1 MIKAFATFFGNAAA
15 VSILEKMSHVH
26 PRVIGWQIQQGH
38 LSKKHVLDLLEH
50 NWSID
55 FYNGQ
60 DAHLFKRGGSTL
72 LPWVPDTVIDK
83 KAGYEF
89 FRLFYILLNSMGAK
103 PGKRMKNG
111 LPSLYFGHR
120 HYKPRDWPG
129 TNQPKNPVRAKYLL
143 QALHEV
149 YRRFSFNPVL
159 MDALAGRSTQQDLQ
173 QPKICAIAYFLSII
187 RETPCDPKV
196 QKNAEAEFF

>member
-1 MIKAFATFFGNAAA
+1 
-15 VSILEKMSHVH
+15 
-26 PRVIGWQIQQGH
+26 
-38 LSKKHVLDLLEH
+38 
-50 NWSID
+50 
-55 FYNGQ
+55 
-60 DAHLFKRGGSTL
+60 
-72 LPWVPDTVIDK
+72 
-83 KAGYEF
+83 
-89 FRLFYILLNSMGAK
+89 MGAK

-196 QKNAEAEFF
+196 QKNAEAESFLIHALLLTHDLGNDYATYEIARKFFEPTTSTEVVLNFDFES